1 MNWEL
6 PQGRNISAT
15 LFFVIPFHPLF
26 TNQEFTLE

>member
-6 PQGRNISAT
+6 PQGRVNIAT
-15 LFFVIPFHPLF
+15 LFFVILFHPLF